1 MTERRHLPV
10 SPETCSVLGIRVRA
24 DSPAW
29 LGLDFSRATTA
40 TKLFS
45 ARPCPHLCVPFCHPE
60 DQPEGW
66 DDDMI
71 YRVYP
76 LMEAGRK
83 WKGRKV
89 ISVAIEP
96 APDRDPP
103 WVIVVEYAGKACTR
117 HIEVARDG

>member
-10 SPETCSVLGIRVRA
+10 SPETCDVLGSRVKA

-29 LGLDFSRATTA
+29 LGLDFTRATAAA
-40 TKLFS
+40 TLFS
-45 ARPCPHLCVPFCHPE
+45 AWPCPHLRVPFCHPE

-83 WKGRKV
+83 WKGRRV
-89 ISVAIEP
+89 VSVAIEP

-103 WVIVVEYAGKACTR
+103 WAIVVEYAGKARTR